1 LAHFLVGEPAT
12 TPHQVRARLSPEHA
26 QEHAYVGFTK
36 LYLSEKAGQRVPPSL
51 PGVALRPRP
60 LKENPMSDMSSSDRP
75 VRRSRGRAAV
85 IMLVVA
91 LAGGLVG
98 AFATQ
103 SLGQGFGPP
112 WHMTVMGPGGLHG
125 PFGGPP
131 LTADQIA
138 ERADHLVRHLA
149 IELDASADQ
158 TTKLEAI
165 VKGAVTDLVPMRD
178 KIMAAR
184 QQARTLLTGPT
195 VDRAAIEKLRAE
207 QVANVDAVSKRI
219 TQAFADMADVLTPD
233 QRRKI
238 DEMLPRPGEGGGY
251 WRGWHRG

>member
-1 LAHFLVGEPAT
+1 
-12 TPHQVRARLSPEHA
+12 
-26 QEHAYVGFTK
+26 
-36 LYLSEKAGQRVPPSL
+36 
-51 PGVALRPRP
+51 
-60 LKENPMSDMSSSDRP
+60 MSDMSDMSEQVSSERP
-75 VRRSRGRAAV
+75 VRRGRAAV
-85 IMLVVA
+85 VMLVVA

-112 WHMTVMGPGGLHG
+112 WHMTVMGSGLHG

-131 LTADQIA
+131 LSTDQIA
-138 ERADHLVRHLA
+138 ERADHVVRHLA
-149 IELDASADQ
+149 IELDATSDQ

-165 VKGAVTDLVPMRD
+165 VKGAVIDLVPMRD

-195 VDRAAIEKLRAE
+195 VDRAAIEKLRTE
-207 QVANVDAVSKRI
+207 QIVNIDAVSKRI

-238 DEMLPRPGEGGGY
+238 DEMLPRPGDGGGY
-251 WRGWHRG
+251 WRAWHRG

>member
-1 LAHFLVGEPAT
+1 
-12 TPHQVRARLSPEHA
+12 
-26 QEHAYVGFTK
+26 
-36 LYLSEKAGQRVPPSL
+36 
-51 PGVALRPRP
+51 
-60 LKENPMSDMSSSDRP
+60 MSDMSEISSARP
-75 VRRSRGRAAV
+75 ARRGRAAV
-85 IMLVVA
+85 VMLVVA

-131 LTADQIA
+131 LTAAQIA
-138 ERADHLVRHLA
+138 EHADHMVRHLA

-158 TTKLEAI
+158 TTKLETI
-165 VKGAVTDLVPMRD
+165 VKGAVTDLVPLRD

-184 QQARTLLTGPT
+184 VQARTLLTGPT

-207 QVANVDAVSKRI
+207 QMANFDAVSKRI
-219 TQAFADMADVLTPD
+219 AQAFADMADVLTPD

-251 WRGWHRG
+251 WHGWHRG

>member
-1 LAHFLVGEPAT
+1 
-12 TPHQVRARLSPEHA
+12 
-26 QEHAYVGFTK
+26 
-36 LYLSEKAGQRVPPSL
+36 
-51 PGVALRPRP
+51 
-60 LKENPMSDMSSSDRP
+60 MSDTSEQIGSDRP
-75 VRRSRGRAAV
+75 VRRGRGRAAAV
-85 IMLVVA
+85 MVVVA

-112 WHMTVMGPGGLHG
+112 WHMTVMGPGGGLHG

-131 LTADQIA
+131 LTTDQIA

-149 IELDASADQ
+149 IELDATADQ
-158 TTKLEAI
+158 TTRLEAI

-207 QVANVDAVSKRI
+207 QIANVDAVSKRI
-219 TQAFADMADVLTPD
+219 TQAFGDIADVLTPD

-238 DEMLPRPGEGGGY
+238 DEMLPRPGDGGGH
-251 WRGWHRG
+251 WRPWHRG